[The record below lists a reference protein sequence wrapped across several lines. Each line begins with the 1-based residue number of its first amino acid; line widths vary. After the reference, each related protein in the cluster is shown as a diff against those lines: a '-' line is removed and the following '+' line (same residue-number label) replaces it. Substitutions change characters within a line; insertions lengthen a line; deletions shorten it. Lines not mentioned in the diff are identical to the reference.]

1 MTIDTA
7 GSTPAQPV
15 SPAAPAKSTFQRI
28 MGVFFAPDE
37 TFADIARRP
46 DILWPLVILTLFGFV
61 TTALIMPRLDMDAVV
76 AQQAE
81 AMQKQNPNMSDA
93 DVESAGRM
101 VRAMGKVS
109 GWLSP
114 VFIIVGYLLIALVLW
129 GAFRVMGGDGDF
141 KQSLST
147 TLYAYMPR
155 MLLGGLI
162 ATVIIV
168 MRGTVDPTQM
178 ATVVKTNP
186 AFLVDPKA
194 QPVLSSFLAS
204 FDLFVLW
211 TIFLLTVGF
220 SKVARVTKAKAAT
233 IIIVLW
239 LVTIGVKVGFAALG
253 AARMNG

>member
-1 MTIDTA
+1 MTIETA

-15 SPAAPAKSTFQRI
+15 SPAAPAKNVFQRI
-28 MGVFFAPDE
+28 AGVFFAPDE

-46 DILWPLVILTLFGFV
+46 DILWPLVILTLFSFV
-61 TTALIMPRLDMDAVV
+61 TTALIVPRLDMDAVV

-81 AMQKQNPNMSDA
+81 MLQKQNPNMSDA
-93 DVESAGRM
+93 DVERMGRM
-101 VRAMGKVS
+101 TRAMGKVS
-109 GWLSP
+109 GWLTP
-114 VFIIVGYLLIALVLW
+114 VLSIIGYLLIALVLW

-141 KQSLST
+141 KESLST
-147 TLYAYMPR
+147 TLYAYMPAV
-155 MLLGGLI
+155 LLGGLI

-186 AFLVDPKA
+186 AFLVDAKE
-194 QPVLSSFLAS
+194 QPVLSAFLAS
-204 FDLFVLW
+204 FNIFVLW

-233 IIIVLW
+233 IIVLLW